1 MFACRWDSSGECRD
15 WRIRDPAASVDQY
28 IAARLKTPT
37 PRPWPNEIANKKA
50 GAIPRSNW
58 GCTSMLRKQI
68 HRGWLVA
75 AVVAFA
81 SGGAFAADTVKVG
94 LIMTMTGQ
102 QTAVGKQV
110 VAAARLYMQQHGD
123 TIAEKKIELI
133 VKDDAGIADNTKRL
147 AQELIVNEKVA
158 FLAGMGLTP
167 LAFAVAPLA
176 TEAKVPLIDMV
187 AAASVI
193 TEKSPYI
200 VRVSFTLPQHT
211 VAIADWAAKNGSKRA
226 VTLVTDYAPG
236 VDAETFFKVRFTEAS
251 GTIIDSI
258 RVPLMAPDFAP
269 FLQRAQDAAPD
280 TLFVF
285 IPAGKAGAFSRQ
297 FVERGLNKASIKLIG
312 VPDITD
318 DDELNGMGDHI
329 IGTVTSGN
337 YSAAHPSPMNKAYVE
352 AFKKAND
359 GLRPNFISLGGYD
372 GMHVIYEALNKTK
385 GSTAGDALI
394 NAMKGMAWESPRGPI
409 SIDPDTRDI
418 VQNIYIR
425 RVEKVNGELY
435 NIEFMSYDQM
445 KDPGK
450 LAKK

>member
-1 MFACRWDSSGECRD
+1 
-15 WRIRDPAASVDQY
+15 
-28 IAARLKTPT
+28 
-37 PRPWPNEIANKKA
+37 
-50 GAIPRSNW
+50 
-58 GCTSMLRKQI
+58 MLRKQI
-68 HRGWLVA
+68 HTGWLVA
-75 AVVAFA
+75 AMVAFS
-81 SGGAFAADTVKVG
+81 SGGALAADTVRVG

-372 GMHVIYEALNKTK
+372 GMHVIYESLKKTK

>member
-1 MFACRWDSSGECRD
+1 
-15 WRIRDPAASVDQY
+15 
-28 IAARLKTPT
+28 
-37 PRPWPNEIANKKA
+37 
-50 GAIPRSNW
+50 
-58 GCTSMLRKQI
+58 MLRKQI
-68 HRGWLVA
+68 HTGWLVA
-75 AVVAFA
+75 AMAAFA

-236 VDAETFFKVRFTEAS
+236 VDAETFFKTRFTEAG

-372 GMHVIYEALNKTK
+372 GMHVIYEALKKTK

-425 RVEKVNGELY
+425 RVERVNGELY